1 MYRDRE
7 PKNIFGDIFVR
18 TVLNALGSRKITA
31 TKACSYLDGLKLADL
46 HSLERYVAGA

>member
-7 PKNIFGDIFVR
+7 PKNIFGGIFDR
-18 TVLNALGSRKITA
+18 TVLNALGTRKITA